1 MGFLD
6 NILGGGG
13 GSGQGNSSRTIP
25 IPFLPESVEQMMQMP
40 YATLHNEFEVAAL
53 TVAVLCNY
61 CQNPQAT
68 VEMLNYLRGPRPLST
83 FEVQFLRD
91 RLQGK
96 PYKMLSYLN
105 GTSPTNN
112 YTPAMPLG
120 VTVITTPTS
129 VIQEDM
135 IRLFIRSSGADSLR
149 QVDLRRKPSTGQWFL
164 WSSDGLISDI
174 RIPVNQDPWA

>member
-1 MGFLD
+1 MGLLD
-6 NILGGGG
+6 NIIGG
-13 GSGQGNSSRTIP
+13 GSGQGNSTRIVQ
-25 IPFLPESVEQMMQMP
+25 IPFVPQNIEQMMKMP
-40 YATLHNEFEVAAL
+40 YAKLTNEFEVAAL

-61 CQNPQAT
+61 CQDPQAT
-68 VEMLNYLRGPRPLST
+68 VEMLNYLRGPRPLSALD
-83 FEVQFLRD
+83 VQFLRD
-91 RLQGK
+91 RLSGK

-164 WSSDGLISDI
+164 WSSDGLMPDI

>member
-1 MGFLD
+1 MGLLD
-6 NILGGGG
+6 KILGGGG
-13 GSGQGNSSRTIP
+13 GSVQGNSSRTIS
-25 IPFLPESVEQMMQMP
+25 IPFLAQSVEQMMQMP

-68 VEMLNYLRGPRPLST
+68 VEMLNYLRGPRPLSP

-112 YTPAMPLG
+112 YTPTMPLG
-120 VTVITTPTS
+120 VTIVTTPAS
-129 VIQEDM
+129 AVQPDM
-135 IRLFIRSSGADSLR
+135 ISLFIPSSGADSLR
-149 QVDLRRKPSTGQWFL
+149 QLDLRRKPSTGQWFL
-164 WSSDGLISDI
+164 WSSDGLMPDI

>member
-1 MGFLD
+1 MGFFD
-6 NILGGGG
+6 NILGGGP
-13 GSGQGNSSRTIP
+13 GQGNQAYTVP
-25 IPFLPESVEQMMQMP
+25 IPFLPQNIEQLMQMP
-40 YATLHNEFEVAAL
+40 YAALRNEYEVATL

-68 VEMLNYLRGPRPLST
+68 VEMLNYLRGPRPLSPM
-83 FEVQFLRD
+83 EVQFLRD
-91 RLQGK
+91 RLAGK
-96 PYKMLSYLN
+96 PYKMMSYLN

-120 VTVITTPTS
+120 VTIVVTPTS
-129 VIQEDM
+129 VLQPDM
-135 IRLFIRSSGADSLR
+135 IRLFVPSSGADSLR

-164 WSSDGLISDI
+164 WSLEGLMPDV

>member
-1 MGFLD
+1 MGLLD
-6 NILGGGG
+6 NIIGG
-13 GSGQGNSSRTIP
+13 GSGQGNSTRIVQ
-25 IPFLPESVEQMMQMP
+25 IPFVPQNIEQMMKMP
-40 YATLHNEFEVAAL
+40 YAKLTNEFEVAAL

-61 CQNPQAT
+61 CQDPQAT
-68 VEMLNYLRGPRPLST
+68 VEMLNYLRGPRPLSALD
-83 FEVQFLRD
+83 VQFLRD
-91 RLQGK
+91 RLSGK

-120 VTVITTPTS
+120 VTVIATPTS
-129 VIQEDM
+129 MLQEDM

-164 WSSDGLISDI
+164 WSSDGLMPDI